1 MKIEA
6 EVKSDRITIDDLV
19 GGDTF
24 YFAPSGTLWMK
35 TIIEYKAIEAPD
47 GMANAISLDDGTLSY
62 FSKGDA
68 IIPIK
73 TKVVNA

>member
-1 MKIEA
+1 MKIDVEIN
-6 EVKSDRITIDDLV
+6 RITIDDLV

-24 YFAPSGTLWMK
+24 YFAPSGILWMK
-35 TIIEYKAIEAPD
+35 TFDEYKTSQVLD
-47 GMANAISLDDGTLSY
+47 GVVNAISLDDGTLNY
-62 FSKGDA
+62 FSKDDE

>member
-1 MKIEA
+1 MTIEA

-19 GGDTF
+19 GGDIF
-24 YFAPSGTLWMK
+24 YFEPSGTLWMK
-35 TIIEYKAIEAPD
+35 TSQTLKLTD
-47 GMANAISLDDGTLSY
+47 GMANAISLDDGTLAY

>member
-24 YFAPSGTLWMK
+24 YFEPSGTIWMK
-35 TIIEYKAIEAPD
+35 TVTEYEEGD
-47 GMANAISLDDGTLSY
+47 GVVNAISLDDGTLSY

>member
-1 MKIEA
+1 MQIEA
-6 EVKSDRITIDDLV
+6 EINRITIDDLV

-24 YFAPSGTLWMK
+24 YFTPSGLLWMK
-35 TIIEYKAIEAPD
+35 TFVEYKTDQAPD
-47 GMANAISLDDGTLSY
+47 GVANAISLDDGTLNY
-62 FSKGDA
+62 FSKDDD